1 MSCRKKSHRAT
12 GSLEVNLTDL
22 DETGRLHFFYHSPSS
37 PLPVRDVL
45 NEQGAGYKTEP
56 YIEKCAENYCRKCN
70 PASIRGFLKSRERYL
85 FLFTTCRD
93 NQSKRAG
100 KVLVVGYIEK
110 EHCELRPG
118 GFYAVI
124 GPTKLVSFD
133 KAYNLG
139 ESASDNNPRQLPK
152 KCDARKTG
160 RILRRLGTG
169 RNILRR
175 CQAEVKRLKERLSA
189 EERKEQ
195 ARRCS

>member
-12 GSLEVNLTDL
+12 DLLEVNLTDL

-45 NEQGAGYKTEP
+45 NEQGEGYKTEP
-56 YIEKCAENYCRKCN
+56 YIEKCAENYCCECN
-70 PASIRGFLKSRERYL
+70 QRSVRGFLKSRERYL

-93 NQSKRAG
+93 KQSKHAG

-110 EHCELRPG
+110 ERCELRPG

-124 GPTKLVSFD
+124 GPMRLVSFD

-152 KCDARKTG
+152 KCDARKTCH
-160 RILRRLGTG
+160 ILRRLKTGTS
-169 RNILRR
+169 ILHR
-175 CQAEVKRLKERLSA
+175 CREEAEKLKKRLSA
-189 EERKEQ
+189 EKRKEQ
-195 ARRCS
+195 ARRCR

>member
-1 MSCRKKSHRAT
+1 MSCRKKSRRAT
-12 GSLEVNLTDL
+12 GSLEFNLTDL

-37 PLPVRDVL
+37 PLPIRDVL
-45 NEQGAGYKTEP
+45 NEQRAGYKTEP
-56 YIEKCAENYCRKCN
+56 YIEKCAENYCRECI

-93 NQSKRAG
+93 KQSKHAG

-110 EHCELRPG
+110 EHCALRPG

-133 KAYNLG
+133 EAYNLG

-152 KCDARKTG
+152 KCDARKTC
-160 RILRRLGTG
+160 RILRRLRTG
-169 RNILRR
+169 RNILHR
-175 CQAEVKRLKERLSA
+175 CRAEVKRLKKRLSA

-195 ARRCS
+195 ARRCR